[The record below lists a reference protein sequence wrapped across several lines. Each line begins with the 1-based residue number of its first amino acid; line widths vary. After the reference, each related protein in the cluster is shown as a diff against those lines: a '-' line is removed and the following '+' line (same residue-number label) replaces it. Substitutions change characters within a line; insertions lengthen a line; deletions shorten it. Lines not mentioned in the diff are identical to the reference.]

1 MFPQESNSP
10 LVAHFEGAVN
20 NSLARRRSAMA
31 EHKESVR
38 QDGFHCRNSPVQ
50 ARHRQLDEHP
60 RSATVQNVHEEI
72 KEISP
77 DDVDRAGF
85 HLLSSPLYAS
95 EKNKLAPSE
104 DTRKT
109 LGKPLV

>member
-1 MFPQESNSP
+1 MFPQQLHSP

-20 NSLARRRSAMA
+20 NSPARRCSAMA

-60 RSATVQNVHEEI
+60 RSATVQNVDEEI

-77 DDVDRAGF
+77 DDGDCAGF
-85 HLLSSPLYAS
+85 HLLSSPLCAS
-95 EKNKLAPSE
+95 EKKQTCSIE

-109 LGKPLV
+109 LG